1 MSMAQ
6 AVIRSLAVNA
16 AKGNQRAQRLFTQL
30 LATTER
36 DNKRRHEEWLQ
47 TAIKYKVDW
56 ELELERR
63 KQLGIKAPD
72 PIPHPDH
79 IRIDFATGGVR
90 ITGPMSK
97 EEKADWDRLAADK
110 AECDKLIGE
119 LEQLL
124 ADYPQAPFRFRKR
137 TLQMIEREK
146 KYRDQLAELLPDE

>member
-1 MSMAQ
+1 MAQ
-6 AVIRSLAVNA
+6 AIVRSLAVNA
-16 AKGNQRAQRLFTQL
+16 AKGNQRAQRLFTEL

-56 ELELERR
+56 ELELERCKR
-63 KQLGIKAPD
+63 LGIKAPD

-97 EEKADWDRLAADK
+97 EEKADWDRLAANK
-110 AECDKLIGE
+110 AECDQLIGE

-124 ADYPQAPFRFRKR
+124 VDYPQAPIRFRKR
-137 TLQMIEREK
+137 TLQKIEREK